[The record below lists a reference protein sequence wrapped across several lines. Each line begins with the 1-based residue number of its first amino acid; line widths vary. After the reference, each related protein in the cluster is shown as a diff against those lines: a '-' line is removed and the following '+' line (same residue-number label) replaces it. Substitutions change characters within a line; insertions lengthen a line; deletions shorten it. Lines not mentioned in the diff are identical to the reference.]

1 MLIVRLTF
9 VLLVIV
15 AMVLLGM
22 YLLLDD
28 KKYLTYFKKTIKY
41 TLALAV
47 VVAVL
52 FFLRRLLYV

>member
-41 TLALAV
+41 TFALAV